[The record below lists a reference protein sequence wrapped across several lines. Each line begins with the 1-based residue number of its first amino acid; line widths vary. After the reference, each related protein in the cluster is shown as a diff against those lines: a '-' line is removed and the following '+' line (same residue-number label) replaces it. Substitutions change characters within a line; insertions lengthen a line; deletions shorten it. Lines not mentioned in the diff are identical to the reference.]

1 MLIVAA
7 AWGYLQYKRRSREE
21 KAITEAA
28 THELYE
34 HPDRYREETHDKLE
48 EAAEKEQQRQEQNA

>member
-1 MLIVAA
+1 MGISAVQA
-7 AWGYLQYKRRSREE
+7 RSREE